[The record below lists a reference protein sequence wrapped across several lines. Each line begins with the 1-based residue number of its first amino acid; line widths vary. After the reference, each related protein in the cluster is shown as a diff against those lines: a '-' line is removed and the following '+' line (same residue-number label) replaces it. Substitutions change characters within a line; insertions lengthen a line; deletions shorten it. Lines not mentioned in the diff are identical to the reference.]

1 MKQVS
6 AIIQARMGSTRLP
19 GKIMKE
25 IIGKPMIDYVIERIS
40 KSSLISEIIIAT
52 SEREDN
58 YDFIKYLDSKES

>member
-1 MKQVS
+1 MKKVS

-58 YDFIKYLDSKES
+58 LFVK